1 MRINPDVAGGSEVV
15 QCYSGGGR
23 VMEIGE
29 LCSREVYVVT
39 SDEPLVQA
47 VREMDRRHIGTVVVV
62 EAREKARVP
71 IGIVTDRDV
80 LCGQLKR
87 HADLFTL
94 TVQDVMTPDQ
104 WTIAESCGVA
114 EAITGLRAR
123 GVRRAPVVS
132 DARDLVGIVSLD
144 DLLPVVAE
152 NLSSLAKLIGKQAGR
167 EA

>member
-1 MRINPDVAGGSEVV
+1 
-15 QCYSGGGR
+15 
-23 VMEIGE
+23 MEIGE
-29 LCSREVYVVT
+29 ICSREVYVVRP
-39 SDEPLVQA
+39 DEPLADA

-62 EAREKARVP
+62 EASGKSLVP

-94 TVQDVMTPDQ
+94 TVRDVMTSDP
-104 WTIAESCGVA
+104 WTIGESCGLA

-144 DLLPVVAE
+144 DLLPAVAE
-152 NLSSLAKLIGKQAGR
+152 ELSSLAKLIGKQADR